1 MYGVKQIWGDR
12 VPLGEG
18 KLFAFCSFYSCW
30 NLAKSIVC
38 PSLVVK
44 CFIAAMCSLTL
55 LCELYEDRCVAY
67 RMSVFSDGG
76 TAWRL

>member
-1 MYGVKQIWGDR
+1 MGCLLGRENFLPSARFI
-12 VPLGEG
+12 PLVRR
-18 KLFAFCSFYSCW
+18 YSCW

-76 TAWRL
+76 TARRL